1 MINQDIQKTAN
12 LAELYDYYKNLLTE
26 KQSQYFE
33 LYFFEDLTL
42 QEISEEFGV
51 SRNAVY
57 DSINKTSII
66 LIDLEEKLNLKL
78 KNTKIKDILDKAK
91 INKISIDQLI
101 VEVEQNL

>member
-42 QEISEEFGV
+42 QEIAEEFGV

-57 DSINKTSII
+57 DSINKTSSS
-66 LIDLEEKLNLKL
+66 LLDLEEKLNLKA
-78 KNTKIKDILDKAK
+78 KNSKIKDILDKAK
-91 INKISIDQLI
+91 TNNVSIDELI
-101 VEVEQNL
+101 VEVEKNL